1 MEEEVKRRG
10 KSVKGEQRRAQVIE
24 AARSSFLDR
33 GYEDFSMRGV
43 ASQCNMK
50 LKNLQYYFPT
60 KEDLFVGIT
69 RYYYTDTL
77 RAMKQYPR
85 SSKEPSGKLIAL
97 ETVILDKWDLHSS
110 AIWTQLFCMA
120 HHSPKM
126 RDLKV
131 EIYENWCTEMVD
143 LLKSY
148 YPRASPRKLYKVA
161 RILAALIDGFVF
173 ARTERIGE
181 STDFVAL
188 QKDIL
193 KASKLIAE
201 THLA

>member
-10 KSVKGEQRRAQVIE
+10 KSAKGEQRRAQIIE
-24 AARSSFLDR
+24 AARGSFLDS
-33 GYEDFSMRGV
+33 GYEGFSMRGV
-43 ASQCNMK
+43 ASQCNMN

-69 RYYYTDTL
+69 RDYYADTL
-77 RAMKQYPR
+77 RAMKQDPR
-85 SSKEPSGKLIAL
+85 SSNKSSGKLIAL
-97 ETVILDKWDLHSS
+97 EKVILDKWDSNSS

-120 HHSPKM
+120 HHSPRM

-131 EIYENWCTEMVD
+131 EIYENWCTEMAD

-148 YPRASPRKLYKVA
+148 YPRASPIKLYKVA
-161 RILAALIDGFVF
+161 RILTALIDGVVF
-173 ARTERIGE
+173 ARTERSGE
-181 STDFVAL
+181 STDFAAL
-188 QKDIL
+188 ETDIQ

-201 THLA
+201 THLG